1 MATKHVPIDPSE
13 RDLASAQLNE
23 LALAHDGVP
32 WTVWKDAVLNW
43 HLQRLAMA
51 QAEAWIPGLACRT
64 DNDPVV
70 MEFLDR
76 FHRHDMLAAIRRLR
90 AENIELRH
98 KIIDAAECTRF
109 YASGA
114 IDGGERATTTLRSLS
129 SRRH

>member
-1 MATKHVPIDPSE
+1 MAAKHAPIDPTE
-13 RDLASAQLNE
+13 RDLASAQLDE
-23 LALAHDGVP
+23 LALAHDKLP
-32 WTVWKDAVLNW
+32 WTAWKDAVLNW

-51 QAEAWIPGLACRT
+51 RAEAWIPGLACRA
-64 DNDPVV
+64 DNDPVL

-76 FHRHDMLAAIRRLR
+76 FYLHDMLVAIRRLR

-114 IDGGERATTTLRSLS
+114 IDGGERANSTLRSLS